1 MDDVIMKT
9 GLVDYQQWN
18 KPVKYTEEFLQSLT
32 GDVAYD
38 VNAEHNGGKLTQ
50 TNSLYMKNGEL
61 YASFDEDVSLEDYGY
76 STTMYFDMAEYD
88 DYYVPI
94 VGSAKIYSVDRVANP
109 KMWNTCVWNSEDN
122 PKIEDKTT
130 KDKGENVMSD
140 ELQGKIEENG
150 ALKEKLNTQI
160 RRGDELKEN
169 YDKLKEVSD
178 KQSSQMEELTKE
190 HAKELKKLQEK
201 LKANDELIKQ
211 YQQKEKDAKYNLAK
225 SVAESRVAKDT
236 PDREDKVNNL
246 INELSDLSDDA
257 LEMLNSVNNSNN
269 HKNTTPKGVGA
280 SVQGAYDEKLPSEP
294 KEIDGSSTVEEINES
309 LRRKGFNISR

>member
-9 GLVDYQQWN
+9 GTVDYQQWN
-18 KPVKYTEEFLQSLT
+18 KPVRYTEEFLQSLT
-32 GDVAYD
+32 GDFAYD

-50 TNSLYMKNGEL
+50 TNSLYMKNGKL
-61 YASFDEDVSLEDYGY
+61 YASFDDDVSLEDYGY

-88 DYYVPI
+88 DYYEPI
-94 VGSAKIYSVDRVANP
+94 VGSARIYSVDRVAEP
-109 KMWNTCVWNSEDN
+109 KMMNTCVWNSDDTPHIVN
-122 PKIEDKTT
+122 KTT
-130 KDKGENVMSD
+130 NDKGEDVMSD

-150 ALKEKLNTQI
+150 ALKEKLNSQI
-160 RRGDELKEN
+160 RRGDELKQN

-190 HAKELKKLQEK
+190 HEKEIKKLQEK
-201 LKANDELIKQ
+201 LEANDKLIKD
-211 YQQKEKDAKYNLAK
+211 YQQKEKEAKYNLAK
-225 SVAESRVAKDT
+225 SVAESRVSKDT
-236 PDREDKVNNL
+236 PDREDKVKTL